1 MALLHSAFYFFFL
14 YPSYSLSL
22 CTVFDSISSNIAEI
36 LPINP
41 SPKVF
46 VFGDFNVHLK
56 GWLTNS
62 GETDRPGELSY
73 IFSISND
80 LTHIANFP
88 TQIPDFDSDCP
99 ALYDLFISSDTSIC
113 STVAFSPLGDSD
125 HVVVSVFI
133 DFPLN
138 PQRHAPYH
146 RIAYDYS
153 GADWDSLR
161 DNLRMFYGRISLN
174 SVLLLLLVNFVS
186 GPGWNR
192 CKYPLIVSVRSSLSH
207 FHGFKLLVLLS

>member
-1 MALLHSAFYFFFL
+1 MA
-14 YPSYSLSL
+14 
-22 CTVFDSISSNIAEI
+22 C
-36 LPINP
+36 
-41 SPKVF
+41 
-46 VFGDFNVHLK
+46 
-56 GWLTNS
+56 
-62 GETDRPGELSY
+62 
-73 IFSISND
+73 
-80 LTHIANFP
+80 
-88 TQIPDFDSDCP
+88 
-99 ALYDLFISSDTSIC
+99 
-113 STVAFSPLGDSD
+113 SPLGNSD

-192 CKYPLIVSVRSSLSH
+192 CIYPLIVSVRSSLSH